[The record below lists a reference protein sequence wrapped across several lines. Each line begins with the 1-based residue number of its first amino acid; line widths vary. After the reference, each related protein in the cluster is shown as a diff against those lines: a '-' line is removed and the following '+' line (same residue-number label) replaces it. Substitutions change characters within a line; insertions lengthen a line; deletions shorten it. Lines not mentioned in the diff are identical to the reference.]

1 MAKAILHTFFISL
14 LFFSS
19 TWVHAGDAFSACRFH
34 FGTDE
39 SKAKSNPALMQQVD
53 YLTGGWIGTSETFNL
68 QDYYNLAKTNGK
80 VPVNHTYIIAFAA
93 RRDQNIQDCNVSQ
106 TSNLCQKGAQY
117 IRNNRQKIL
126 NIYAS
131 FAKGV
136 NSIMGSSPSVW
147 LMEADFTQYTLSSQE
162 NGGFTYEEA
171 GQLMTDMINTVK
183 ANAPSALFSIDIS
196 PWQDT
201 TWQKNWY
208 SKMPMNQ
215 FSYIHTSGGSS
226 RGDTEFISDSWST
239 ALPTWKWTYKTY
251 GKPIFADAGYGVGG
265 AGTGHDNRWDDITN
279 LSNRIKDGVLGVAQV
294 NPASDWATTIS
305 NNRNKLPQPSYCAG
319 GVIVDPPVCTPSA
332 IIPYIQVNG
341 GTWNG
346 TSTASV
352 NEGQSLKIG
361 PQPNTGGSW
370 SWSGPNG
377 FTANTRELSFT
388 SMQQSNAGTYTAT
401 HTNASGCKSTQQI
414 FITVVGKPAS
424 ILPSNKSTHSI
435 LKLSAASPIKVDLF
449 DLNGTLVKSNI
460 QYLQQGE
467 YPLDLFIPASTS
479 GLQILSIKVG
489 NKLIYRATIIK

>member
-1 MAKAILHTFFISL
+1 MANIHTFLISL
-14 LFFSS
+14 LFLSS
-19 TWVHAGDAFSACRFH
+19 TLVHAGDAFSTCRFH

-39 SKAKSNPALMQQVD
+39 TKAKSNSALMQQVD

-93 RRDQNIQDCNVSQ
+93 RRDQGIQDCNVSQ
-106 TSNLCQKGAQY
+106 TNNLCQSGTQY
-117 IRNNRQKIL
+117 IRDNRQKIL

-147 LMEADFTQYTLSSQE
+147 LMEADFTQYTLSTQK

-171 GQLMTDMINTVK
+171 GQLMTDIINTVK
-183 ANAPSALFSIDIS
+183 SNAPSALFSIDIS
-196 PWQDT
+196 PWHDT
-201 TWQKNWY
+201 TWQKSWY
-208 SKMPMNQ
+208 SKMPMSQ

-226 RGDTEFISDSWST
+226 RGDTEFISDSWSN

-265 AGTGHDNRWDDITN
+265 AGTGHDSRWDNITN
-279 LSNRIKDGVLGVAQV
+279 LSNRIKDGVVGVAQV
-294 NPASDWATTIS
+294 NPASDWASTIS
-305 NNRNKLPQPSYCAG
+305 KIRNSLPQPPYCAG
-319 GVIVDPPVCTPSA
+319 GVIVDPPVCTPST
-332 IIPYIQVNG
+332 ITPYIQVNG
-341 GTWNG
+341 GTWNE

-352 NEGQSLKIG
+352 NEGQPLKIG

-388 SMQQSNAGTYTAT
+388 SIQLSNAGTYTAT
-401 HTNASGCKSTQQI
+401 YTNASGCKSTQQYS
-414 FITVVGKPAS
+414 ITVVAQVVS
-424 ILPSNKSTHSI
+424 IKPSNKSNLSI
-435 LKLSAASPIKVDLF
+435 LKLSAASNIKVEVF
-449 DLNGTLVKSNI
+449 DLNGTLLTSNI
-460 QYLQQGE
+460 QHLEQGE
-467 YPLDLFIPASTS
+467 YPLDLFTPTSTS
-479 GLQILSIKVG
+479 GAQILSIKMG
-489 NKLIYRATIIK
+489 NKLIHRARIVK